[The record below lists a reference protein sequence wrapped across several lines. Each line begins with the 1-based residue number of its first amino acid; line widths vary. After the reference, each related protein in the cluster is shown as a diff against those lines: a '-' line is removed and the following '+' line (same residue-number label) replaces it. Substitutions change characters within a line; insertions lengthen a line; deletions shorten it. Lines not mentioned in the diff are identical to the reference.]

1 MNIKIFIVA
10 NKLEKFILEGLKEYE
25 KRLSRYCKIQ
35 FQLFKNEDQLYKRIP
50 NKSYVIKLT
59 TDGNILSSE
68 ELSEKINTLGISGKS
83 DIIMLINISQIPVD
97 ETITLSP
104 MNMDVGIQTLLLFE
118 QIYRAYRIIHNEPY
132 HK

>member
-97 ETITLSP
+97 ETITISP